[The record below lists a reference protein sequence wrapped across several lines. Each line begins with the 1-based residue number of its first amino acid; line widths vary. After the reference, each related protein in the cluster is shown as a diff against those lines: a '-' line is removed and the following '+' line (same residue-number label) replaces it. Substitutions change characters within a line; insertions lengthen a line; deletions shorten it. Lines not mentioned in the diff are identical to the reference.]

1 MISHATFLIFRY
13 QRRTVCPR
21 SLDPFP
27 TFKLVI
33 ILVESGL
40 LGPTVYIS
48 TVQCIV
54 SNKYT
59 VFSIYLSW
67 KQINEDH
74 VTETYAISF
83 RHVYEYTTVCL
94 DQFYTVI
101 TIQNDIK
108 WVKTTLYWF
117 NN

>member
-1 MISHATFLIFRY
+1 M
-13 QRRTVCPR
+13 
-21 SLDPFP
+21 
-27 TFKLVI
+27 
-33 ILVESGL
+33 
-40 LGPTVYIS
+40 
-48 TVQCIV
+48 
-54 SNKYT
+54 
-59 VFSIYLSW
+59 FSIYLSW
-67 KQINEDH
+67 KQINEHH

-83 RHVYEYTTVCL
+83 RHVYEYNTVCL